1 MTVIV
6 GKAET
11 LDLSGGD
18 FCGVMV
24 QVISGGRKER
34 RRRKDKRNEIKGKRN
49 VEV

>member
-24 QVISGGRKER
+24 QVRSGGREE
-34 RRRKDKRNEIKGKRN
+34 RRRKDKKYEIKGKRN